1 MFQFS
6 KASLSRRA
14 EVDPR
19 LIEISDLALII
30 TTVDFGIPKFGGLR
44 TEEDQQYLHK
54 SGASPIC
61 DGIIIK
67 SEHQSGLA
75 LDVYAYTGGRASWA
89 MSDLAMVAAAMMQ
102 AASQLGHKLEWG
114 GFWKNLDAPHFQL
127 TK

>member
-6 KASLSRRA
+6 KTSLERRA

-19 LIEISDLALII
+19 LLEISDLALIL
-30 TTVDFGIPKFGGLR
+30 TTVDFGIPRFGGLR

-54 SGASPIC
+54 SGASAC

-67 SEHQSGLA
+67 SKHQSGLA
-75 LDVYAYTGGRASWA
+75 LDVYAYAGGKASWA

-102 AASQLGHKLEWG
+102 AASQLGYKLEWG
-114 GFWKNLDAPHFQL
+114 GLWKNLDAPHFQL